1 MTFIDTIRDL
11 PGAAACATLL
21 RRGYALYLSISV
33 AFAVWRQR
41 RDLLALDDRMLKDV
55 GLSRADAWKEGRRDF
70 LDLPRKDLNPDLW
83 G

>member
-1 MTFIDTIRDL
+1 MTLIDTIRDL

-21 RRGYALYLSISV
+21 RRGGALYHLISV

-41 RDLLALDDRMLKDV
+41 RDLLALDDRMLKDI
-55 GLSRADAWKEGRRDF
+55 GLSSADAWGEGNRDF
-70 LDLPRKDLNPDLW
+70 LDLPRKHANQDLW